1 MQKMNQIEKLEY
13 WKMIIDEFEN
23 SGKPIGKQCK
33 SNGIATSIYYTW
45 RRKIKGR
52 SPRVTKKTKNVNEPA
67 FIEASETSKSKKTG
81 VFIQISEELRIG
93 VEENFN
99 SQVLISVIKTLNGKL

>member
-13 WKMIIDEFEN
+13 WRMIIDEFEN

-33 SNGIATSIYYTW
+33 SNGIATSIYYKW

-52 SPRVTKKTKNVNEPA
+52 SPRVAKKTITVDEPA
-67 FIEASETSKSKKTG
+67 FIEASEAPKSKETG
-81 VFIQISEELRIG
+81 VFIQITENLRIG
-93 VEENFN
+93 LEENFN
-99 SQVLISVIKTLNGKL
+99 CQILLSVVKILNDKL